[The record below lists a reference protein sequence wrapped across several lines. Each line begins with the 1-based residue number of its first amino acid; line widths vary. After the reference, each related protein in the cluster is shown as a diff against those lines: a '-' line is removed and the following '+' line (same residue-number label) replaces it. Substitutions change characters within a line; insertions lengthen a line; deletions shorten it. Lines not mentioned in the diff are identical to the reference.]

1 MRGRR
6 EYFGNASFERDGA
19 RIFIV
24 AECRRDEREAWAVI
38 ADHARELRAATHILS
53 FSAWLKFADYRET
66 DMVVI
71 VRDHVPEPRL
81 VAAADMR
88 ARATPVLWVLP
99 RAELAKIGA
108 LPSARARG
116 FAAREDLSAS
126 SLEAALRA
134 LRCARDAERGL
145 LGVVGDFSERL
156 SRVRATAFRLG
167 IALENPDIGGDDALA
182 ALRDT
187 DASLTRAL
195 AGSRHILS
203 PQTGAADLVDIFN
216 SLLPD
221 WARSEDGAVTA
232 LVSDGPIWVDAPA
245 RDLER
250 LLSEVVTEWRRGR
263 GFGDRLEWIVWD
275 AGENARVAALL
286 TQTAN
291 PEAGEDSLAHFAQSL
306 ADAIEQDARA
316 CRAGVEITAS
326 VNDRATISISF
337 AKHGVALA
345 TSKNRA
351 HRAEPNLVDHARD

>member
-24 AECRRDEREAWAVI
+24 AECRRDERDAWAAI
-38 ADHARELRAATHILS
+38 AERARELHAATHILS
-53 FSAWLKFADYRET
+53 FSAWLKFADYREA
-66 DMVVI
+66 DMVLI
-71 VRDHVPEPRL
+71 IRETIPESRL

-99 RAELAKIGA
+99 RAELAKIDA
-108 LPSARARG
+108 LSSARARG
-116 FAAREDLSAS
+116 LAAREDLSPT
-126 SLEAALRA
+126 SLEAAMRA
-134 LRCARDAERGL
+134 LRCARDSERGL

-167 IALENPDIGGDDALA
+167 NALDNPDLGGDDTLA
-182 ALRDT
+182 ALRDA

-203 PQTGAADLVDIFN
+203 PKTGGADLVDIFN

-221 WARSEDGAVTA
+221 WARAEDGAVTA
-232 LVSDGPIWVDAPA
+232 LVSDGPIWADAPA
-245 RDLER
+245 RDIER
-250 LLSEVVTEWRRGR
+250 LLSEFVAEWRAGR

-286 TQTAN
+286 TQTAGSD
-291 PEAGEDSLAHFAQSL
+291 AGAHSSALLAQSL
-306 ADAIEQDARA
+306 VDAIEGDARA
-316 CRAGVEITAS
+316 CRARIEISAS

-337 AKHGVALA
+337 AKQGVALA
-345 TSKNRA
+345 TSGNRA
-351 HRAEPNLVDHARD
+351 RRAEADLVDHTRD